1 MSVRRLAEL
10 QPEAFD
16 FTPENRA
23 WADKQIQKYP
33 PGRQASAIIPLLW
46 QAQKQN
52 GYWLPKPAIEKVAEQ
67 LGMPLIRALEIAT
80 FYTMFNLEPVGKF
93 YIQMCGT
100 TPCVLQGSD
109 AIKAVLARRIGP
121 PHKVTADGLFSWTEV
136 ECLGACCNAPMV
148 QINDDYYEDLTPQNF
163 EKLLDDLAAGRPVK
177 TGSQIGRVTSEP
189 VGGLTSLTEFW
200 GKDGRSGPGRLPE
213 EGGQPDHA
221 AAAGE
226 KAAQDAQPGLHA
238 PAHEQVSRDREQR
251 KGKPTD
257 SIADTGTR
265 TERPVQGEG
274 KRADDHANAN
284 TNPVTSGAAS
294 ASGQRMPHQ
303 GAGTGSASQKGV
315 SQMSS
320 PEQANASQEQ
330 TNESG
335 VKQTA
340 GVPADKAADAAPG
353 EATSGDARG
362 KDMP

>member
-10 QPEAFD
+10 QPEAFE
-16 FTPENRA
+16 FTAENRA

-200 GKDGRSGPGRLPE
+200 GKDGRSGPGRLHE

-294 ASGQRMPHQ
+294 ASGQRMPHE

-315 SQMSS
+315 SQVSS